1 MTLLEDVRSGDE
13 DAFMELFLQY
23 RPIVFKLQGI
33 YFVKD
38 FDGDDWLQ
46 EGLIAFSE
54 SLNHYDENVG
64 VTFGAYFKR
73 NFENCIKSHLRK
85 QAAYKRK
92 SQTDAVPFETSLAEE
107 GYDVQFGLAQQVPA
121 ADDQLIVAEAVASL
135 GGQLSSLEELAFTS
149 YILGQDCEDI
159 AKRVEQSPRKIKLAY
174 ERARRKLIYHLKN

>member
-13 DAFMELFLQY
+13 DAFMKLFLQY
-23 RPIVFKLQGI
+23 RPIVFKVQGR

-92 SQTDAVPFETSLAEE
+92 SQTDAIPFETSLAEE
-107 GYDVQFGLAQQVPA
+107 GHDIRFGLVQQVPS
-121 ADDQLIVAEAVASL
+121 ADDQLIVAEAMENL
-135 GGQLSSLEELAFTS
+135 GELLSPLEELAFTS
-149 YILGQDCEDI
+149 YILGLDWEDI
-159 AKRVEQSPRKIKLAY
+159 AVYAKQSPRKIKLAY